1 MINIYDIILN
11 FSEARVYEFFEW
23 DKKDNIE
30 HIKKIPLFR
39 VTSRVLNDILH
50 KKVEMNQGFLKEI
63 QDKTEIF
70 SKTTEEL
77 IEYACLFTDL
87 SRVIAVEFS
96 EKGINLYKSFL
107 LLDEEEELLD
117 IATTL
122 TVITPNYKIKKSMT
136 NTKFLTRKEEF
147 IKNYLLKDLKVSY
160 TNKNYHKIN
169 YMYEECF
176 SYNDKNIEEKYQE
189 LVNDINTNFTNKY
202 LNLFQILKLS
212 SKRKV
217 K

>member
-39 VTSRVLNDILH
+39 VSSKTLIDLQQKRIQVDP
-50 KKVEMNQGFLKEI
+50 EFLKEI
-63 QDKTEIF
+63 EDKTEVF
-70 SKTTEEL
+70 SKNTEEI
-77 IEYACLFTDL
+77 IEHACLFCDL
-87 SRVIAVEFS
+87 KRVIAIEFS
-96 EKGINLYKSFL
+96 DKGINSYRSFL
-107 LLDEEEELLD
+107 LLDEEEEILD
-117 IATTL
+117 IATSL
-122 TVITPNYKIKKSMT
+122 TVISLPYQTKKSFS
-136 NTKFLTRKEEF
+136 NTKFLTRREEF
-147 IKNYLLKDLKVSY
+147 IKNYLIKDLKASY

-176 SYNDKNIEEKYQE
+176 PYNDKKIEDKYQE
-189 LVNDINTNFTNKY
+189 LVHDLNTNFTSKY
-202 LNLFQILKLS
+202 LDLFQILKLS

>member
-1 MINIYDIILN
+1 MINVYDIILN

-30 HIKKIPLFR
+30 HIKKIPMFR
-39 VTSRVLNDILH
+39 VSSKSFNDLLY
-50 KKVEMNQGFLKEI
+50 KKIEMDPKFLEEI
-63 QDKTEIF
+63 HDKTEVF
-70 SKTTEEL
+70 AKSTEEL
-77 IEYACLFTDL
+77 IEHACLFCDL
-87 SRVIAVEFS
+87 SRVVAIEFS
-96 EKGINLYKSFL
+96 DKGYNTYKSFL

-117 IATTL
+117 IASSL
-122 TVITPNYKIKKSMT
+122 NVVSPCYKIKKSMH

-147 IKNYLLKDLKVSY
+147 IKNYLLKDLKASY

-176 SYNDKNIEEKYQE
+176 SYNDKKIEDKYQE
-189 LVNDINTNFTNKY
+189 LVHDINTNFTNKY